1 MYWDLSAAASRE
13 RGESWGGEG
22 DSVGCVYGEEGD
34 GGGWRV
40 CGDKCWTVS
49 SVRFL
54 PGLWSWWDSFVS
66 IESLEGWLG
75 ERQRRAGRG
84 EGRVYVVGEEGGEC
98 VWWGRRVE
106 SVCGD
111 EGYSAVNMFIPGLGS
126 WWNLLAC
133 CCY

>member
-66 IESLEGWLG
+66 IESLEGWMG
-75 ERQRRAGRG
+75 ERQRRAGG
-84 EGRVYVVGEEGGEC
+84 GGGWRVCVVGEEGGEC
-98 VWWGRRVE
+98 VW
-106 SVCGD
+106 
-111 EGYSAVNMFIPGLGS
+111 
-126 WWNLLAC
+126 
-133 CCY
+133 